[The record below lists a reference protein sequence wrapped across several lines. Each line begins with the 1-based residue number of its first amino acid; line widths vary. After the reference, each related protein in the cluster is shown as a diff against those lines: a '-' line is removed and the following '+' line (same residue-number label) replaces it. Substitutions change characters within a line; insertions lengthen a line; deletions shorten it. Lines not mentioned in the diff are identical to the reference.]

1 MLEPVGATGGGPKKY
16 LEPESQDGME
26 RSPPTSLVTRFA
38 RSVLTQTLHVKPG
51 ENVVIEGWSHSL
63 PWATALARETRRLK
77 AFPVVLYEDEDAFWD
92 SVDSREENLLGAA
105 PAHEWA
111 MLGKTDVYIHMW
123 GAGDKIRLAQLPP
136 ARSSK
141 IFSWNDAWYKAAG
154 KSGLR
159 GARLEIGRP
168 FPTLAK
174 LYGVDLDEWTRQVAE
189 ASMVDPQKMLAAA
202 RPLAAALQKGRKLR
216 IYDDHGTD
224 LTLGLAHRE
233 AVTNAGIVLPADLK
247 KPFRMLTT
255 LPGGFV
261 TAALNESV
269 AEGTFVSNRSCY
281 TDSGTATGVK
291 MEFRNGRM
299 VSQKFTTGEEL
310 FKGSYAKGGKGRDQ
324 PGQIRIGL
332 NPKLHNTPQIE
343 DCEAGAVT
351 FSVGMN
357 RFSPGGKNRSSY
369 FGFAVN
375 AGATVEID
383 GKALPMPH

>member
-1 MLEPVGATGGGPKKY
+1 
-16 LEPESQDGME
+16 ME
-26 RSPPTSLVTRFA
+26 RSAPIDLVTRFA
-38 RSVLTQTLHVKPG
+38 RSVLTQNLHVKPG

-77 AFPVVLYEDEDAFWD
+77 AFPLVLYENEDAFWD
-92 SVDSREENLLGAA
+92 SVDSREEKLLGAT

-123 GAGDKIRLAQLPP
+123 GAGDRVRLSQMPP
-136 ARSSK
+136 TRSSK
-141 IFSWNDAWYKAAG
+141 IFAWNDSWYKAALRA
-154 KSGLR
+154 GLR

-174 LYGVDLDEWTRQVAE
+174 LYGADLDDWTRQIAE
-189 ASMVDPQKMLAAA
+189 ASMVDPRKLLASA
-202 RPLAAALQKGRKLR
+202 RPLAEALQKGRKLR
-216 IYDDHGTD
+216 VYDRRGTD

-233 AVTNAGIVLPADLK
+233 AVLNVGLVLPADRK
-247 KPFRMLTT
+247 KPFRMLTN

-261 TAALNESV
+261 GAALDESV

-281 TDSGTATGVK
+281 LDNGTATGVQ
-291 MEFRNGRM
+291 MEFHNGRL
-299 VSQKFTTGEEL
+299 VSQEFATGRDL
-310 FKGSYAKGGKGRDQ
+310 FKESYNKGGKGRDQ
-324 PGQIRIGL
+324 PGQIRFGL
-332 NPKLHNTPQIE
+332 NPKLYNTPQVE

-357 RFSPGGKNRSSY
+357 QFSPGGKNRSTY

>member
-1 MLEPVGATGGGPKKY
+1 
-16 LEPESQDGME
+16 ME
-26 RSPPTSLVTRFA
+26 RSPPIDLVTRFA
-38 RSVLTQTLHVKPG
+38 RSVLTQNLHVKPG

-77 AFPVVLYEDEDAFWD
+77 AFPLVLYENEDAFWD
-92 SVDSREENLLGAA
+92 SVDSREEKLLGAA

-123 GAGDKIRLAQLPP
+123 GAGDRVRLGQMPP
-136 ARSSK
+136 TRSSK
-141 IFSWNDAWYKAAG
+141 IFAWNDSWYKAALRA
-154 KSGLR
+154 GLR

-174 LYGVDLDEWTRQVAE
+174 LYGTDLDDWTRQIAE
-189 ASMVDPQKMLAAA
+189 ASMVDPRKLLASA
-202 RPLAAALQKGRKLR
+202 RPLAEALQKGRKLR
-216 IYDDHGTD
+216 VYDRRGTD

-233 AVTNAGIVLPADLK
+233 AVLNVGLVLPADRK
-247 KPFRMLTT
+247 KPFRMLTN

-261 TAALNESV
+261 GAALDESV

-281 TDSGTATGVK
+281 LDNGTATGVQ
-291 MEFRNGRM
+291 MEFHNGRL
-299 VSQKFTTGEEL
+299 VSQEFATGRDL
-310 FKGSYAKGGKGRDQ
+310 FKEGYSKGGKGRDQ
-324 PGQIRIGL
+324 PGQIRFGL
-332 NPKLHNTPQIE
+332 NPKLYNTPQVE

-357 RFSPGGKNRSSY
+357 QFSPGGKNRSTY